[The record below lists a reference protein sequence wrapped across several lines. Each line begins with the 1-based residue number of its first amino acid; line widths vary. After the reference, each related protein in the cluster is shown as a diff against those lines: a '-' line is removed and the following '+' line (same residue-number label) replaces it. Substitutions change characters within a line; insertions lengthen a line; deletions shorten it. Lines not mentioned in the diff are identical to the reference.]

1 MHKVIHGSFC
11 IFAISYGLVGCMTY
25 QNLKTQ
31 EPLTSFEIADNYRVV
46 YRKIV
51 SKARECNPVSSF
63 IVNADLFDD
72 IRAARISSNA
82 PGVTELFAYVIDIRA
97 TDDGKTVV
105 ELRSWGATG
114 AKIAR
119 NLKQWATDTK
129 SACDS
134 ATISHESP

>member
-1 MHKVIHGSFC
+1 
-11 IFAISYGLVGCMTY
+11 MTY

-51 SKARECNPVSSF
+51 IKARECNPVSSF

-72 IRAARISSNA
+72 ISAARISSNA

-97 TDDGKTVV
+97 TGDGKTVV

>member
-1 MHKVIHGSFC
+1 MHKVICGIFC
-11 IFAISYGLVGCMTY
+11 IFAVSFGLAGCMTY
-25 QNLKTQ
+25 QDLKTQ
-31 EPLTSFEIADNYRVV
+31 EPLTSFEIADDYRVV
-46 YRKIV
+46 YRRIV

-63 IVNADLFDD
+63 IVNADLFGD

-97 TDDGKTVV
+97 TGDGKTVV

-134 ATISHESP
+134 ATTSYKSP